1 VKSGRQ
7 PGARIR
13 RREWITVWAA
23 CCVRRPR
30 CRAGRSART
39 GVDGQPQPQYLLGA
53 AEPRPQFVQL
63 EIGKLEMT
71 EKVLVKALCVL
82 PSAGEPGGDRRMTVA
97 EDTLGSRSIQS
108 FGQRRQHDRDLL
120 GRGFQPVQGSVTS
133 CTEGGAAGLTP
144 KRLDALDTAMLAI
157 SDQGVDVS
165 IADPGVRALGVG
177 TGETLGVHLL
187 GCSPSTFH
195 LAPGPHKQ
203 RRWTSTRRGDAGEAT
218 SGAIKW
224 GAWRCRRRWSEV
236 RLAAVLDW
244 AGP

>member
-7 PGARIR
+7 KGGQDPSERVDHGMGRML
-13 RREWITVWAA
+13 
-23 CCVRRPR
+23 
-30 CRAGRSART
+30 RAQTQMQDRKNLCT

-53 AEPRPQFVQL
+53 ARPRPQFVQL
-63 EIGKLEMT
+63 ERGKLEMT

-97 EDTLGSRSIQS
+97 EDTQGLGSIQS

-120 GRGFQPVQGSVTS
+120 GRGFQPVQGGVTS
-133 CTEGGAAGLTP
+133 CTEGCAAGLTP
-144 KRLDALDTAMLAI
+144 KRLDALEKAMLAI

-165 IADPGVRALGVG
+165 IGDPGVRALGLGQAKPSVFTRLG
-177 TGETLGVHLL
+177 APRRLFTSHQGRTG
-187 GCSPSTFH
+187 
-195 LAPGPHKQ
+195 
-203 RRWTSTRRGDAGEAT
+203 RGDGPPPDEGTQERRQAGQS
-218 SGAIKW
+218 SGVR
-224 GAWRCRRRWSEV
+224 GLRRRWSEV